1 MENGIV
7 AKAIISNRIYI
18 DNPGVD
24 HTKLV
29 MTELTYKIKK
39 ETGSK
44 QFQAI
49 ETIKNYKVLTKG
61 IISMPQG
68 RVDLI
73 PNGYEIVDKRLLN
86 PVPFPDPKFELRPDQ
101 QEIYD
106 KVNDTCFINAK
117 VGWGKTFTALHLA
130 RKFGQKTLVITH
142 TTALRDQ
149 WIEEAEILFG
159 TPVGVIGSGAWDIED
174 HFIVI
179 GNIQTLAKKI
189 PELSKEFGTVIMD
202 EAHHC
207 PATTFAETVDAFPA
221 RYRIALSGTMIRKD
235 KKHVLFRDYFGD
247 HILKP
252 EQANTMMPTVYT
264 VKTGI
269 TLKPDATWVDKI
281 TDLMSNESYRKAV
294 AAVALREMAKGHA
307 VLLVASRVEFLAKVK
322 EYIGEDC
329 LLVTGDTDFEDRK
342 QAKELLNSGE
352 KHAIAGSRQIFS
364 EGISINRLSCLILA
378 EPMSNDS
385 LLEQLV
391 GRVQRLFPDKLPP
404 IVIDMQFAGRADR
417 KQNNDRMAFY
427 LKQGWEILAM

>member
-1 MENGIV
+1 MS
-7 AKAIISNRIYI
+7 KAIISNRIYI
-18 DNPGVD
+18 DNPGVE

-29 MTELTYKIKK
+29 MQELTYKIKK
-39 ETGSK
+39 DTGSK

-49 ETIKNYKVLTKG
+49 ETIKNYKVLAKG

-73 PNGYEIVDKRLLN
+73 PNGYEIVDKRHYN
-86 PVPFPDPKFELRPDQ
+86 PVPFPDPKFELRADQ

-149 WIEEAEILFG
+149 WIEEAELLFG
-159 TPVGVIGSGAWDIED
+159 TPVGIVGSGSFDIED

-179 GNIQTLAKKI
+179 GNIQTLAKKL
-189 PELSKEFGTVIMD
+189 PELTREFGTVIMD

-252 EQANTMMPTVYT
+252 EQANTLMPTIYT

-269 TLKPDATWVDKI
+269 ILKPDATWVEKI
-281 TDLMSNESYRKAV
+281 NDLMQNESYRKAI
-294 AAVALREMAKGHA
+294 AAIALREMAKGHA
-307 VLLVASRVEFLAKVK
+307 VLLVASRVEFLAKIK
-322 EYIGEDC
+322 EYIGDDC
-329 LLVTGDTDFEDRK
+329 LLVTGDTEFEERK
-342 QAKELLNSGE
+342 LAKEQILNKQ

-385 LLEQLV
+385 LLEQLI
-391 GRVQRLFPDKLPP
+391 GRIQRLFEDKLDP
-404 IVIDMQFAGRADR
+404 IVIDMQFAGRNDR

-427 LKQGWEILAM
+427 LKQGWEVLAM

>member
-1 MENGIV
+1 MP
-7 AKAIISNRIYI
+7 KAVISNRIYI
-18 DNPGVD
+18 DSPGVE
-24 HTKLV
+24 HTKTV
-29 MTELTYKIKK
+29 IQELTYKIKK
-39 ETGSK
+39 DTGSK
-44 QFQAI
+44 QFQAV

-61 IISMPQG
+61 ILSMPQG

-73 PNGYEIVDKRLLN
+73 PNGYEILDKRTYN

-101 QEIYD
+101 KEVYD

-149 WIEEAEILFG
+149 WVEEAEILFG
-159 TPVGVIGSGAWDIED
+159 CKVGIIGSGTFDIED

-179 GNIQTLAKKI
+179 GNIQTIAKKV
-189 PELSKEFGTVIMD
+189 PELTKEFGTVIMD

-221 RYRIALSGTMIRKD
+221 RYRVALSGTMIRKD
-235 KKHVLFRDYFGD
+235 KKHILFKDYFGD
-247 HILKP
+247 HVLKP
-252 EQANTMMPTVYT
+252 EQANTMTPTIYT

-269 TLKPDATWVDKI
+269 TLKPDGTWVEKI
-281 TDLMSNESYRKAV
+281 NELMQNESYRKAI
-294 AAVALREMAKGHA
+294 AAISLREMEKGHA
-307 VLLVASRVEFLAKVK
+307 VLLVASRVEFLAREK

-329 LLVTGDTDFEDRK
+329 LLVTGDTSFEDR
-342 QAKELLNSGE
+342 QRAKEELLSGK

-385 LLEQLV
+385 LLEQLI
-391 GRVQRLFPDKLPP
+391 GRVQRNFEDKLEP
-404 IVIDMQFAGRADR
+404 IVIDMQFAGRNDR
-417 KQNNDRMAFY
+417 KQNNDRLAFY
-427 LKQGWEILAM
+427 LKQGWEVLPM

>member
-1 MENGIV
+1 MP
-7 AKAIISNRIYI
+7 KAVISNRIYI

-29 MTELTYKIKK
+29 LQELTYKIKK
-39 ETGSK
+39 DTGSK

-49 ETIKNYKVLTKG
+49 ETIKNYKVLAKG
-61 IISMPQG
+61 ILSMPQG

-73 PNGYEIVDKRLLN
+73 PNGYEIVDKRTYN
-86 PVPFPDPKFELRPDQ
+86 SVPFPTPKFALRSDQ

-159 TPVGVIGSGAWDIED
+159 CKVGVIGSGTFDIED

-179 GNIQTLAKKI
+179 GNIQTIAKRV
-189 PELSKEFGTVIMD
+189 PDLLKEFGTVIMD

-235 KKHVLFRDYFGD
+235 KKHVLFKDYFGD
-247 HILKP
+247 HVLKP
-252 EQANTMMPTVYT
+252 EQANTMTPTIYT

-269 TLKPDATWVDKI
+269 TLKPDGTWVEKI
-281 TDLMSNESYRKAV
+281 NDLMQNESYRKAI
-294 AAVALREMAKGHA
+294 AAITLREMEKGHA
-307 VLLVASRVEFLAKVK
+307 VLLVASRVEFLARVK
-322 EYIGEDC
+322 EYVGEDC
-329 LLVTGDTDFEDRK
+329 LLVTGDTPFEERQK
-342 QAKELLNSGE
+342 AKEQLLSGE

-364 EGISINRLSCLILA
+364 EGISINRLSCLLLA

-385 LLEQLV
+385 LLEQLI
-391 GRVQRLFPDKLPP
+391 GRVQRMFDGKLEP
-404 IVIDMQFAGRADR
+404 IVIDMQFAGRNDR
-417 KQNNDRMAFY
+417 KQNNDRLAFY
-427 LKQGWEILAM
+427 LKQGWEVIPM